1 VPFVGSSGVFRSQH
15 SPSRII
21 PHRGKITED
30 HGKSSGNKER
40 AVFHKNET
48 RSNLTDDA
56 RHVRPQTGLLSG
68 NSRSLSGCADVLAR
82 KSSAD
87 DIDCSAPLSPI
98 KGAHVIPDWE
108 SVKTSVRLSGKQD
121 ASGVGIKL
129 DSADGAPSKQ
139 SPSQDS
145 TSCPCK

>member
-1 VPFVGSSGVFRSQH
+1 MMRSQH

-30 HGKSSGNKER
+30 HGKTSGNKQR
-40 AVFHKNET
+40 AVFHKHET
-48 RSNLTDDA
+48 RSNLTNNA
-56 RHVRPQTGLLSG
+56 RHFLPQTGPSSCDTRSFS
-68 NSRSLSGCADVLAR
+68 SRANILTGEA
-82 KSSAD
+82 SAD
-87 DIDCSAPLSPI
+87 DINSTMPGFTI